1 MTETTAKKGLHPHWN
16 LLRFAVDQILRH
28 RLRSAVVAAALVAI
42 LTPFLTAMA
51 ISEGVRAES
60 ALAVHEGADFYVA
73 SDQFGK
79 NAPIPLRYLEEFARI
94 PGVER
99 AVPRVVGR
107 AYVNERLAVIVGLP
121 PASIPPGAGS
131 ILKGRPLRDGARNE
145 ALIGAALAR
154 HGGLQVG
161 HAFQIPIAEGK
172 TFEVVGLFQPTV
184 SIWGA
189 DLIYLSFAD
198 AAEVFGMEGQ
208 ASEILLY
215 IKPGYEEQV
224 AFSLDLLQM
233 VERGRIFLRTQN
245 KDLVRQYLNRGF
257 TLKAGIF
264 TALYAVAFALAIPA
278 LLVVSGFGM
287 SERRREIGVL
297 KATGWHTEEVLEVVF
312 WESLLHAA
320 AGAAL
325 ALLLAM
331 AWIYAF
337 NGALVAQFFIP
348 EIGLLAPFPVPARFL
363 PLPFL
368 LGFLFSVALT
378 LVGSLYTA
386 WRAAAVPPVEAMR

>member
-1 MTETTAKKGLHPHWN
+1 MNATPPHPHWN

-79 NAPIPLRYLEEFARI
+79 NAPIPLRYLGEFARI

-121 PASIPPGAGS
+121 PATIPPGAGS
-131 ILKGRPLRDGARNE
+131 ILKGRPLREGARNE

-368 LGFLFSVALT
+368 LGLLFSVSLT

-386 WRAAAVPPVEAMR
+386 WRAATVPPVEAMR